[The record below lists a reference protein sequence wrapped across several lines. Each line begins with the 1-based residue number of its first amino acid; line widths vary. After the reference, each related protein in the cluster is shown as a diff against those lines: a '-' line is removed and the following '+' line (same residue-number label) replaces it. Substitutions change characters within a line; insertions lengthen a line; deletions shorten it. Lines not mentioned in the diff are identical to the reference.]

1 MGASLAKDIPFAAL
15 YWAMLEPMRGTMLQL
30 LSGDRAASG
39 AMTPELG
46 EAPAARSPTELL
58 AVNIASA
65 GTLVFLA
72 QQSFLAEHDRVA
84 AEREKALVKGSVSAF
99 LGSSRVLVAT
109 MQGSGAVQWSSNNK
123 ILCVSN

>member
-15 YWAMLEPMRGTMLQL
+15 YWSMLEPMRGTMLQL

-58 AVNIASA
+58 GVNIASA
-65 GTLVFLA
+65 GAMILLA
-72 QQSFLAEHDRVA
+72 SNL
-84 AEREKALVKGSVSAF
+84 SY
-99 LGSSRVLVAT
+99 AT
-109 MQGSGAVQWSSNNK
+109 TIATTRNN
-123 ILCVSN
+123 